1 MENRAETM
9 AEGRY
14 DFGFAIEWMA
24 KDLGYALEEAQRHG
38 LALPQAGQTLSDY
51 RELMARGH
59 QREDSSALYRT
70 IAARAQKPS
79 VAE

>member
-38 LALPQAGQTLSDY
+38 LALPQAGHSLSDY
-51 RELMARGH
+51 RELMARGLLALWFST
-59 QREDSSALYRT
+59 SSHGVGLA
-70 IAARAQKPS
+70 
-79 VAE
+79 V